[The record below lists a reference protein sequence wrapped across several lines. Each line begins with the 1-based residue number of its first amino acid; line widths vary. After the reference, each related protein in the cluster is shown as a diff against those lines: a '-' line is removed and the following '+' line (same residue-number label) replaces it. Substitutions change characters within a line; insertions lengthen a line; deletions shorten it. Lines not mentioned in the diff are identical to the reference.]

1 MKITFVT
8 LKLSDGGAERVIS
21 VLASALAKLN
31 NEVSILKYMDTE
43 DEYKVADSVKQI
55 TLFDSDDA
63 MAISRLT
70 RIKAIRLFFR
80 TNPCDVI
87 IPFLDAMV
95 GDTFA
100 ATLGMKSKII
110 ATVRNN
116 PDKTIGIGP
125 RVKDVVFGLCDGVF
139 LQTESQKEFFSKKT
153 KDKSF
158 VVTNPVNNRVIE
170 RGEERSYREHP
181 SLIVA
186 CGRCSEQKNYPML
199 INAMEIVHK
208 THPELT
214 LDIYGV
220 GELEDSLRTL
230 IEEKQA
236 QSFIHM
242 MGRTSDVSSVLL
254 SADIYVMSS
263 NYEGLP
269 NSLLEA
275 MAMGVPCISTDCQ
288 TGPRD
293 VLGNDERGYLAKVEN
308 AEDFASKI
316 CYVADNYSEAETK
329 AKKAREYILE
339 NATSDI
345 VADKLLRK
353 LEEIICTK

>member
-21 VLASALAKLN
+21 VLSSALADLN
-31 NEVSILKYMDTE
+31 NEVSILKYMDT
-43 DEYKVADSVKQI
+43 DGEYEISHSVKQF
-55 TLFDSDDA
+55 TLFGSDDA
-63 MAISRLT
+63 MAIPRLT
-70 RIKAIRLFFR
+70 RIRSIRLFFKN
-80 TNPCDVI
+80 NPCDVI

-95 GDTFA
+95 GDTFV
-100 ATLGMKSKII
+100 ATLGMKNKII

-125 RVKDVVFGLCDGVF
+125 RVKDIVFGMCDGVF
-139 LQTESQKEFFSKKT
+139 LQTDSQKEFFSRRT
-153 KDKSF
+153 KNKSF
-158 VVTNPVNNRVIE
+158 VVPNPVNSRVVE
-170 RGEERSYREHP
+170 RGSERSYRECP

-199 INAMEIVHK
+199 IDAMEIVHK
-208 THPELT
+208 AHPELT

-220 GELEDSLRTL
+220 GELEDSLRNL
-230 IEEKQA
+230 IEKRNA
-236 QSFIHM
+236 RDFIHM

-263 NYEGLP
+263 DYEGLP

-275 MAMGVPCISTDCQ
+275 MAIGVPCVSTDCR

-293 VLGNDERGYLAKVEN
+293 VLGDNERGYLAKVN
-308 AEDFASKI
+308 DSRDLAMQI
-316 CYVADNYSEAETK
+316 CKVADNYSEAVTK
-329 AKKAREYILE
+329 ASKAREYILE

-345 VADKLLRK
+345 VADKLLK
-353 LEEIICTK
+353 YLEEIICTK